1 MSLYSLGLKHKTDKA
16 THGYLDTY
24 DVALSVL
31 KNSPIQML
39 EIGIQNGFSLK
50 MWEEY
55 FPNGMI
61 YGADIH
67 NKQMFD
73 TKRIKTFI
81 VNQEKKNQLSALPKH
96 LDFIIDDG
104 GHTMLQQQITLVTLF
119 DHLKSEGIYILE
131 DLCTSDPLQ
140 YPGYGSTPQ
149 NNTLQLIKDLK
160 NGNPSLYSQYFITND
175 EFFNLVENI
184 KSIEIIKTPSC
195 TTSIIIKTLFPKN
208 KDHKL

>member
-16 THGYLDTY
+16 THGYLDVY

-39 EIGIQNGFSLK
+39 EIGIQDGFSLK

-131 DLCTSDPLQ
+131 DLHTSNPVL
-140 YPGYGSTPQ
+140 YPEYGS
-149 NNTLQLIKDLK
+149 NSYNSTLQLLKDLK
-160 NGNPSLYSQYFITND
+160 AGKSSLNSRYFISEM
-175 EFFNLVENI
+175 EFNKLLEEI
-184 KSIEIIKTPSC
+184 KSIEIIEKSPHSI
-195 TTSIIIKTLFPKN
+195 TSIIIKRESTN
-208 KDHKL
+208 

>member
-16 THGYLDTY
+16 THGYLDVY

-39 EIGIQNGFSLK
+39 EIGIQDGFSLK

-104 GHTMLQQQITLVTLF
+104 GHIMLQQQITLVTLF

-131 DLCTSDPLQ
+131 DLHTSNPVL
-140 YPGYGSTPQ
+140 YPEYGSNSY
-149 NNTLQLIKDLK
+149 NNTLQLLKDLK
-160 NGNPSLYSQYFITND
+160 AGKSSLNSRYFISEM
-175 EFFNLVENI
+175 EFNKLLEEI
-184 KSIEIIKTPSC
+184 KSIEIIEKSPHSI
-195 TTSIIIKTLFPKN
+195 TSIIIKRESTN
-208 KDHKL
+208 